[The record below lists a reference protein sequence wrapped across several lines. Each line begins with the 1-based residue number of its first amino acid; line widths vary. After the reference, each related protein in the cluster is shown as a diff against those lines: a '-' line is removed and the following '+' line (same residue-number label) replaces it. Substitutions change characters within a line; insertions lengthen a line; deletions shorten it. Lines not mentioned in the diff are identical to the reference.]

1 MAVRSAH
8 GGRILLP
15 LLLTACGTS
24 AETPGSALDAA
35 VDAPANTARE
45 AAADAA
51 LATDA
56 GPDALDDASGNG
68 GYCAATG
75 PHYFCDDF
83 DEDPLAHDW
92 DESTP
97 QHGALALDA
106 SRATSSPNAL
116 LASSPALAAG
126 AVTTAFLAK
135 QIVDTPPQLHVAF
148 DFAVDTP
155 AALGEPA
162 TILVIDLLAADGT
175 LAEVLSLQAS
185 SSGGALVDS
194 ADASFVATHPFPWSA
209 LGVGAWS
216 RVELDVVYA
225 DTGDDGGGDGGALGG
240 TLSISVDGETALA
253 PVAMAPSARPSLPV
267 LELGLVSLAG
277 PSAAVAVRFDD
288 LTFAT
293 LP

>member
-1 MAVRSAH
+1 MSLRSAH
-8 GGRILLP
+8 RGCILLP
-15 LLLTACGTS
+15 LLLAACGNS
-24 AETPGSALDAA
+24 GETAGLAVDASTDAPLEGSTDAA
-35 VDAPANTARE
+35 V
-45 AAADAA
+45 
-51 LATDA
+51 ATDA
-56 GPDALDDASGNG
+56 SDGDGS

-92 DESTP
+92 DQMTV
-97 QHGALALDA
+97 QHGMLTLDS
-106 SRATSSPNAL
+106 SRATSSPDAL

-148 DFAVDTP
+148 DFAVDAP
-155 AALGEPA
+155 ASLGAPA
-162 TILVIDLLAADGT
+162 TIFVVDLLAADGT
-175 LAEVLSLQAS
+175 LAEVLSLQVSA
-185 SSGGALVDS
+185 SGGTVVDS
-194 ADASFVATHPFPWSA
+194 DDSSFVAQHPFSWSA
-209 LGVGAWS
+209 VGTGAWS
-216 RVELDVVYA
+216 RIELDVVYA
-225 DTGDDGGGDGGALGG
+225 DSGDDDGGDGDGGALGG
-240 TLSISVDGETALA
+240 TVSVSVDGQIALA
-253 PVAMAPSARPSLPV
+253 PVAMAPGAQPSLPV